1 MGRVGLPFSQLGL
14 SDIYQCGYEGRN
26 KNQLITWND
35 KTLAGNQ
42 LCLLKVQPRELHSA
56 AQKRQGHF
64 WSPVVKEIIGEASSE
79 QSRYKR
85 DSCLRFY
92 GENDLSAKAPPSSW
106 RGNGRLLSPSAGVG
120 EPTEPSRKRFPLSTD
135 LGSS

>member
-42 LCLLKVQPRELHSA
+42 LCLLKVRPRERHSA
-56 AQKRQGHF
+56 ALKGKAISGVL
-64 WSPVVKEIIGEASSE
+64 WSNKLLVKPRLNNADTNTTPVSG
-79 QSRYKR
+79 
-85 DSCLRFY
+85 F
-92 GENDLSAKAPPSSW
+92 
-106 RGNGRLLSPSAGVG
+106 
-120 EPTEPSRKRFPLSTD
+120 TERMTSVRKRLPAA
-135 LGSS
+135 GGVMAGC